1 MLFTKEFQDT
11 LNGYADL
18 LRFCA
23 IVDKGVVIGKGGE
36 LMMSF
41 QFRGKD
47 NESSSFE
54 ELESVSQRL
63 NSALQRLGSGWMIH
77 CNAFR
82 MESSDYA
89 AEGHF
94 SDPVTRLLDEERRR
108 QYHEE
113 GRHFE
118 GQCVFTFTYLPP
130 LLMEAKAK
138 NYLFEQSED
147 LKSKSGPVA
156 MQQMEYFKRT
166 VDDIVDELRIEMES
180 MIKLEPV
187 MMHNLPTNSQ
197 VMLDPQ
203 VGFMHWCA
211 TGIRQPVIVP
221 QHRAPF
227 GLDSIIGSQDFY
239 GGLMPRVGKKFIK
252 VISLEG
258 MPEGTHAGVL
268 HIMNTIPV
276 EFRWSTRFIY
286 VDKQEALSIMDKHR
300 KKWRQAVRGFMDQF
314 TNKTTGAINQDAAAM
329 SADAEMAMA
338 ECNSDLVR
346 FGYYTSCVVLYHE
359 DPDFLQASA
368 DLVTKA
374 LRQKSFVVR
383 DEDINAVEAFLGSLP
398 GHGYENLRRP
408 LLHTLNLADLFPT
421 TAIWQG
427 LEENPCSFIRDMYA
441 NPDVKVPPLFYAA
454 STGSTPFRGSLHVN
468 DVGHTLILGPTGA
481 GKSSLL
487 AFLMASHFR
496 YPRARVVAF
505 DKGYSAFVL
514 NQACGGKH
522 YDILGENS
530 KLGFC
535 PLANVDKLNERAW
548 AESYL
553 MTMLVLQ
560 KVTITQG
567 IRQELRRALQVLA
580 KAPKK
585 QRTLTHFIGQ
595 VQDKV
600 VRQALEFYTIG
611 GGAGGI
617 LNEDEDTLSNS
628 HFTVFEMEELME
640 QGDEHIVPVLMY
652 LFRCIERQLDG
663 SPVMVVLDEAWLM
676 LEHPMFQ
683 EKLREWLKVLRKANA
698 HVVFATQEI
707 SDVHNSSIRDTIYS
721 ACMTKILLPNK
732 EAASENFIEL
742 YRNIGLNKRQIQ
754 LLSMAIPRKQYYY
767 MSAYGRRLFDLGL
780 GPVALSLVATAGIEN
795 TMMARALIKEHG
807 KGWIRV
813 WMKDRGVPES
823 MLQVFDDYTANQAR
837 YNAER
842 LVA

>member
-1 MLFTKEFQDT
+1 M
-11 LNGYADL
+11 
-18 LRFCA
+18 
-23 IVDKGVVIGKGGE
+23 
-36 LMMSF
+36 
-41 QFRGKD
+41 
-47 NESSSFE
+47 
-54 ELESVSQRL
+54 
-63 NSALQRLGSGWMIH
+63 
-77 CNAFR
+77 
-82 MESSDYA
+82 
-89 AEGHF
+89 
-94 SDPVTRLLDEERRR
+94 
-108 QYHEE
+108 
-113 GRHFE
+113 
-118 GQCVFTFTYLPP
+118 
-130 LLMEAKAK
+130 
-138 NYLFEQSED
+138 
-147 LKSKSGPVA
+147 
-156 MQQMEYFKRT
+156 
-166 VDDIVDELRIEMES
+166 
-180 MIKLEPV
+180 
-187 MMHNLPTNSQ
+187 
-197 VMLDPQ
+197 
-203 VGFMHWCA
+203 
-211 TGIRQPVIVP
+211 
-221 QHRAPF
+221 
-227 GLDSIIGSQDFY
+227 
-239 GGLMPRVGKKFIK
+239 
-252 VISLEG
+252 
-258 MPEGTHAGVL
+258 
-268 HIMNTIPV
+268 
-276 EFRWSTRFIY
+276 
-286 VDKQEALSIMDKHR
+286 
-300 KKWRQAVRGFMDQF
+300 
-314 TNKTTGAINQDAAAM
+314 
-329 SADAEMAMA
+329 
-338 ECNSDLVR
+338 
-346 FGYYTSCVVLYHE
+346 
-359 DPDFLQASA
+359 
-368 DLVTKA
+368 
-374 LRQKSFVVR
+374 
-383 DEDINAVEAFLGSLP
+383 
-398 GHGYENLRRP
+398 
-408 LLHTLNLADLFPT
+408 
-421 TAIWQG
+421 
-427 LEENPCSFIRDMYA
+427 
-441 NPDVKVPPLFYAA
+441 
-454 STGSTPFRGSLHVN
+454 
-468 DVGHTLILGPTGA
+468 
-481 GKSSLL
+481 
-487 AFLMASHFR
+487 
-496 YPRARVVAF
+496 
-505 DKGYSAFVL
+505 L

-595 VQDKV
+595 VQEKV

-707 SDVHNSSIRDTIYS
+707 SDVHNSPIRDTIYS

-823 MLQVFDDYTANQAR
+823 MLQVFDDYAANQAR